1 MIKNKAL
8 SIVSSIMFLSSLTAC
23 GGGTSYTPVAPAI
36 PNYTQISDT
45 STKKTCTCKNKSTAS
60 TTEKEKT
67 VVPKWSEVDPS
78 MVVKPASLTQKVE
91 NKAVIE
97 KNDALNTVKLPEIKS
112 PTNPSTGT
120 GSKTDTKKE
129 ETFLDK
135 VKNKLNPKNW

>member
-45 STKKTCTCKNKSTAS
+45 STKKTCTCKNKT
-60 TTEKEKT
+60 TTEKE

-78 MVVKPASLTQKVE
+78 MVVKPVNVTQKVE
-91 NKAVIE
+91 NKAVAE
-97 KNDALNTVKLPEIKS
+97 KKDALNTVKLPEIKS
-112 PTNPSTGT
+112 PTTPSTGT

>member
-8 SIVSSIMFLSSLTAC
+8 SIVSSIIFLSSLTAC
-23 GGGTSYTPVAPAI
+23 GGGSYTPVSPSI

-45 STKKTCTCKNKSTAS
+45 STKKTCTCKNKTT

-78 MVVKPASLTQKVE
+78 MVVKPANLTKKVE
-91 NKAVIE
+91 NKAVAE
-97 KNDALNTVKLPEIKS
+97 KKDALNTVKLPEIKS
-112 PTNPSTGT
+112 PTTPSTGT